1 MILTEVIKMK
11 TYKARLVKINRPSRY
26 RYNVIS
32 VTSDKKHQYF
42 IVKSKIYQHE
52 FIETIS
58 YKNCDYIEV
67 FENDSVIY
75 ERFADLTGGDKPA
88 KVVNQE

>member
-1 MILTEVIKMK
+1 MAKQI
-11 TYKARLVKINRPSRY
+11 YKIRMVKLNKPSKY
-26 RYNVIS
+26 KYNIIS
-32 VTSDKKHQYF
+32 VTNDKKHQYF

-58 YKNCDYIEV
+58 YKDCDYIEV
-67 FENDSVIY
+67 YGQNLSYGMFANDNPI
-75 ERFADLTGGDKPA
+75 

>member
-1 MILTEVIKMK
+1 MK
-11 TYKARLVKINRPSRY
+11 TYKIRLVKINRPSKY
-26 RYNVIS
+26 KYNVIS
-32 VTSDKKHQYF
+32 VTTDKKHQYF

-52 FIETIS
+52 YIETIS
-58 YKNCDYIEV
+58 YKDCDYIEV

-75 ERFADLTGGDKPA
+75 GKFADLTGGDKPV